1 MKLEIT
7 IEHNSGESVV
17 HTASVPEWQKWEIKF
32 GRSIQEVGNNLGVND
47 ILFLA
52 WNAMKREAAGKA
64 VKPYEIWCETVSDFT
79 IGEDFPKDTE
89 PEV

>member
-7 IEHNSGESVV
+7 VEHNSGESVV

>member
-7 IEHNSGESVV
+7 IEHHSGESAV

-32 GRSIQEVGNNLGVND
+32 GRTIQDAHNNLGVND

-52 WNAMKREAAGKA
+52 WNAMKREAAGQP
-64 VKPYEIWCETVSDFT
+64 VKSFEIWCETVVEVTVGDT
-79 IGEDFPKDTE
+79 NPKVTD
-89 PEV
+89 PEA

>member
-32 GRSIQEVGNNLGVND
+32 GRTIQDAHNNLGVND

-52 WNAMKREAAGKA
+52 WNAMKREAGGKT
-64 VKPYEIWCETVSDFT
+64 VKPFEIWCETVTDFS
-79 IGEDFPKDTE
+79 IGDDLPKDTQ
-89 PEV
+89 PEA

>member
-7 IEHNSGESVV
+7 IEHHSGECVV

-52 WNAMKREAAGKA
+52 WNAMKREAGGKA
-64 VKPYEIWCETVSDFT
+64 VKPYEIWCETVSDFL
-79 IGEDFPKDTE
+79 IGDDLPKDTQ
-89 PEV
+89 PEA

>member
-17 HTASVPEWQKWEIKF
+17 YTASVPEWQKWEIKF

-52 WNAMKREAAGKA
+52 WNAMKREAGGKA
-64 VKPYEIWCETVSDFT
+64 VKPYEIWCETVSDFSM
-79 IGEDFPKDTE
+79 GDDLPKDTE
-89 PEV
+89 PGV

>member
-1 MKLEIT
+1 MKTKIT

-32 GRSIQEVGNNLGVND
+32 GRTIQDANNLGVND

-52 WNAMKREAAGKA
+52 WNAMKREAGGKA
-64 VKPYEIWCETVSDFT
+64 VKPFEIWCETVSDFST
-79 IGEDFPKDTE
+79 GDDLPKDTQ
-89 PEV
+89 PGA

>member
-7 IEHNSGESVV
+7 IEHHSGECVV

-52 WNAMKREAAGKA
+52 WNAMKREAGGKA
-64 VKPYEIWCETVSDFT
+64 VKPYEIWCETVSDFSM
-79 IGEDFPKDTE
+79 GDDLPKDTE
-89 PEV
+89 PGV

>member
-7 IEHNSGESVV
+7 VEHNSGESVV

-52 WNAMKREAAGKA
+52 WNAMKREAGGKA

-79 IGEDFPKDTE
+79 IGDDLPKDTQ